1 MAATFSDPERKAA
14 GRSISR
20 IRRTPIG
27 AAPGTLIPDPQ
38 ALEPEIDIVAYGPDE
53 FEEKRLSNPAEVAAY
68 VGRSPVAW
76 INVYGLGEPA
86 IIEAFGEMFKLHRLA
101 LEDVLNVHQ
110 RAKVEDYETS
120 TFAVLRMPLAGN
132 HFNTEQLSIFFG
144 ERFVLTFQEKPG
156 DCFGLVRDRLRKGHR
171 RIRERGAD
179 YLTYCLI
186 DAVTDSYFPV
196 LETYGEKVEALEDA
210 LTAGRQGN
218 PVPEIHRLKRDLL
231 NVRRAVWPLREMV
244 NSLIRDDVSFV
255 QDQTKVYLRDCYD
268 HTVQLMD
275 MVETYREVASGLI
288 ELHLSA
294 VSNRLNEV
302 MKVLT
307 IIATIF
313 IPLSFIAGIYGMNF
327 DASKSP
333 WNMPELGWYFG
344 YPFAL
349 GLMAAV
355 AGGLLLDFRRRGWI
369 GNGARR
375 HRRKRRPS
383 RSAH

>member
-1 MAATFSDPERKAA
+1 MMSDPVSSSPGKPKS
-14 GRSISR
+14 RS
-20 IRRTPIG
+20 RRAPIG
-27 AAPGTLIPDPQ
+27 AAPGTLIADPQ
-38 ALEPEIDIVAYGPDE
+38 ALEPIIDVVAYGPDE
-53 FEEKRLSNPAEVAAY
+53 LQEQRLSSPNEANAY
-68 VGRSPVAW
+68 LEKSPVTW
-76 INVYGLGEPA
+76 INVYGLGDPA
-86 IIEAFGEMFKLHRLA
+86 VPEAFGEMFRLHRLA

-120 TFAVLRMPLAGN
+120 AFVVLRMPLTGN
-132 HFNTEQLSIFFG
+132 RFDTEQLSIFVG

-156 DCFGLVRDRLRKGHR
+156 DCFGLVRERLRKGHR

-186 DAVTDSYFPV
+186 DAVTDSYFPI
-196 LETYGEKVEALEDA
+196 LESYGEKVESLEDA
-210 LTAGRQGN
+210 LTAGRRGN

-255 QDQTKVYLRDCYD
+255 QDQTKVYIRDCYD
-268 HTVQLMD
+268 HAAQLMD
-275 MVETYREVASGLI
+275 MIETYREVASGLI
-288 ELHLSA
+288 ELHLST

-313 IPLSFIAGIYGMNF
+313 IPLSFIAGVYGMNF
-327 DASKSP
+327 DAGKLP

-355 AGGLLLDFRRRGWI
+355 AGGLLFYFRRRGWI
-369 GNGARR
+369 GEPREY
-375 HRRKRRPS
+375 RKRQRRTS
-383 RSAH
+383 QSVR